1 MVPPVAVAVNVTEVP
16 DFAVLGPV
24 TATAKVIGET
34 VTVADADAVFALL
47 SVAVT
52 PMVYVPLASYVVLK
66 LVPEPVAGAPP
77 VVVQANE

>member
-1 MVPPVAVAVNVTEVP
+1 MYGVVPPVAEAVNVTEVP

-24 TATAKVIGET
+24 TVTAKVIGET

-52 PMVYVPLASYVVLK
+52 LMV
-66 LVPEPVAGAPP
+66 
-77 VVVQANE
+77 